1 MSHVDE
7 GSLRQK
13 HDAKELTSIYLPL
26 IIFLLIENTTG
37 EAGFR
42 PGSSIKATIF
52 FGIEKE
58 IAATALVAS
67 FSGQETTKVSYTRQV
82 KQGDHMVTRHETA
95 HASRNLVQA
104 TIPIESGT
112 MIQNGNVLPGTYAI
126 PVEIQLPGGL
136 PGSMNSCIGGSE
148 CSIKYNLHAQLLGSG
163 WLYDYRASQEI
174 QIVAHPLPN
183 DPVPYNGQ
191 PVKENVNF
199 CCCFN
204 RGHMIFGAQVSDT
217 AIGRGEP
224 VTIRMSCR
232 NRTTVP
238 IESVVTTLMQ
248 TISWSA
254 SGHRATQTTQLACK
268 DFGKFPGLERI
279 QSLSLIKE
287 LSVGRDMQDIARDLD
302 ESTYTATIV
311 MPSTAQD
318 TFAGSLIRVNHV
330 LYVVVNTG
338 LCINNPMIVIPI
350 QAGPSPTP
358 TSSQSPPS
366 APLKQD
372 EPEIVFDFSSA
383 MTSPTVYVPGTHA
396 LMGGAA
402 YDKED
407 GEEDIAVAPFP
418 STNEPRSAS
427 VDNLLLEMQESI
439 HDYDLIKEKMGNP
452 DWQPIFKTLSP
463 SNFGTIIQKVDLD
476 FDQAKVAELIA
487 FDIGDFC
494 CDHVVAAIAK
504 CSDWNRTTVV
514 EKLLQFCKDLPQNK
528 DKILN
533 VLSDWDKTVTQRA
546 FDKALSL

>member
-1 MSHVDE
+1 VPKARRKGPDSPA
-7 GSLRQK
+7 S
-13 HDAKELTSIYLPL
+13 SIDLL
-26 IIFLLIENTTG
+26 FLVENTTG
-37 EAGFR
+37 EGFL

-52 FGIEKE
+52 FDIQQEVS
-58 IAATALVAS
+58 AAALVAS
-67 FSGQETTKVSYTRQV
+67 FSGQETTRVTYTRQV
-82 KQGDHMVTRHETA
+82 RQGDHTVTLHETA
-95 HASRNLVQA
+95 HASRNLVQS
-104 TIPIESGT
+104 TIPIDASS
-112 MIQNGNVLPGTYAI
+112 MIQNGKVGPGSYAI

-136 PGSMNSCIGGSE
+136 PGSMHGSSGGSD
-148 CSIKYNLHAQLLGSG
+148 CSIRYNLHAQLMGSG
-163 WLYDYRASQEI
+163 WIQDYKASQEI
-174 QIVAHPLPN
+174 RLVAHPLPN

-224 VTIRMSCR
+224 VTISMSCR

-238 IESVVTTLMQ
+238 IESVVTTLSQ

-254 SGHRATQTTQLACK
+254 RGHSAQQTTTLAAR
-268 DFGKFPGLERI
+268 DFGKFRGLERI

-287 LSVGRDMQDIARDLD
+287 LSVGRDMQDIARDL
-302 ESTYTATIV
+302 EEANYTATIV

-318 TFAGSLIRVNHV
+318 TLAGSLIRVDHV
-330 LYVVVNTG
+330 LTVVVNTG
-338 LCINNPMIVIPI
+338 SCITKPTIVIPI

-358 TSSQSPPS
+358 TSSHPPPS
-366 APLKQD
+366 APLQQG

-383 MTSPTVYVPGTHA
+383 MTSPTVCVPSTHA

-418 STNEPRSAS
+418 STGEPRSAS
-427 VDNLLLEMQESI
+427 VDNLLLDMNESI
-439 HDYDLIKEKMGNP
+439 HDYGLIKEKLGNP
-452 DWQPIFKTLSP
+452 DWQPVFQTLSP

-476 FDQAKVAELIA
+476 FDQAKVAELMA
-487 FDIGDFC
+487 FDIGDFR

-504 CSDWNRTTVV
+504 CSDWNRATVV
-514 EKLLQFCKDLPQNK
+514 EKLLPFCKDLPQNK

-546 FDKALSL
+546 FDKALS